1 MLNKLCMPALI
12 YLIFSFTHVVIDT
25 YKELYNTAIIE
36 VWISVVFTLLLNL
49 LCQQNLGFISWLII
63 SIPFLLMTVIAS
75 LILFVFKLNP
85 ATGKALQPPQPTST
99 QSTESTQSTQS
110 TESQPASTQSTQP
123 QTQPQPQTT
132 QTTESQP
139 ASTQSTQSTESQPQP
154 TQSTQ
159 TQTQP
164 QPQTTQPTESQPA
177 STQSTQPQTQP
188 QPQPSRYSYPVTAF
202 YGSLGNYKNP
212 FSTR

>member
-1 MLNKLCMPALI
+1 MPALI

-25 YKELYNTAIIE
+25 YKKLYNTAIIE

-85 ATGKALQPPQPTST
+85 ATGQALQPQPSQSQPVQPSQPQTVQPS
-99 QSTESTQSTQS
+99 QPQSTQAPS
-110 TESQPASTQSTQP
+110 QSTQP
-123 QTQPQPQTT
+123 Q
-132 QTTESQP
+132 
-139 ASTQSTQSTESQPQP
+139 P
-154 TQSTQ
+154 T
-159 TQTQP
+159 
-164 QPQTTQPTESQPA
+164 
-177 STQSTQPQTQP
+177 
-188 QPQPSRYSYPVTAF
+188 PSRYSFPITAF